1 MEIKP
6 QVYAEMLHSVLWC
19 SGRWISQ
26 REELLAGLSVVGR
39 ELNFSMLFSSI
50 QAVIQMDRA
59 IRRLEPWK
67 IAVIVVSVIVGLALI
82 IGLITFLLCHDQDR
96 YYNASFVITNVKY
109 DPQYER
115 QTTDEFRNL
124 SEDIETVISE
134 VFRGSFLNKR
144 YIKSHVV
151 SLSPDPVGVLAS
163 VVLVF
168 KFPSADSEA
177 ATRSQV
183 NRVLLRRL
191 KATSTY
197 LNVDQSTIRLTGKCL
212 SVSDTQPSGPMG
224 IHMGLC
230 CGIRRQ
236 AFSFTGV
243 ERITDGQRAQDGE
256 WPWQASIQLD
266 GTHRCGASII
276 SNTWLVTAAH
286 CFRGVR
292 DPRRWT
298 ASFGILLR
306 PPKQKK
312 FVRKIIVHEGYADV
326 LLDHESDVAVVELAS
341 PIEFTSD
348 VHSVCLPE
356 ASHVFPD
363 NTSCFVTGW
372 GALENDGYSVNQLR
386 QAEVR
391 IINTEVCNRRQVYGG
406 AITAGMLCA
415 GYLEGQVDACQG
427 DSGGPLVQ
435 ANSRGIWYLV
445 GIVSW
450 GDECGKR
457 NKPGVYTRVTY
468 YRNWI
473 HSKTGI

>member
-1 MEIKP
+1 
-6 QVYAEMLHSVLWC
+6 
-19 SGRWISQ
+19 
-26 REELLAGLSVVGR
+26 
-39 ELNFSMLFSSI
+39 
-50 QAVIQMDRA
+50 QMDRA
-59 IRRLEPWK
+59 VRRLEPWK

-96 YYNASFVITNVKY
+96 YYNASFLITNVNY
-109 DPQYER
+109 SPQYER

-124 SEDIETVISE
+124 SEDIETMISE
-134 VFRGSFLNKR
+134 VFRGSFLSKR
-144 YIKSHVV
+144 YLRSHVV
-151 SLSPDPVGVLAS
+151 SLSPDPGGVVAS

-177 ATRSQV
+177 TTWGHV

-197 LNVDQSTIRLTGKCL
+197 LDVDQSTVRLTGKCL
-212 SVSDTQPSGPMG
+212 RAAFSLIG
-224 IHMGLC
+224 

-243 ERITDGQRAQDGE
+243 ERITGGQRAREGE

-312 FVRKIIVHEGYADV
+312 FVRRIIVHERYSDL
-326 LLDHESDVAVVELAS
+326 LLDHEHDVAVVELAS
-341 PIEFTSD
+341 AIEFTSD

-356 ASHVFPD
+356 ATHIFPD
-363 NTSCFVTGW
+363 NISCFVTGW
-372 GALENDGYSVNQLR
+372 GALENDGECYSVNQLR

-391 IINTEVCNRRQVYGG
+391 IISTEICNRRQVYGG
-406 AITAGMLCA
+406 AITPGMLCA

-427 DSGGPLVQ
+427 DSGGPLVH

>member
-1 MEIKP
+1 
-6 QVYAEMLHSVLWC
+6 MLRCCTVCCGVRDGGSPREKSFLLT
-19 SGRWISQ
+19 SQ
-26 REELLAGLSVVGR
+26 WYTEV
-39 ELNFSMLFSSI
+39 
-50 QAVIQMDRA
+50 VIQMDRA
-59 IRRLEPWK
+59 IRRIEPWK

-82 IGLITFLLCHDQDR
+82 IGLITFLLCHDEDR
-96 YYNASFVITNVKY
+96 YYNASFLITNVDY
-109 DPQYER
+109 NSQYER

-124 SEDIETVISE
+124 SEDIETMLSE
-134 VFRGSFLNKR
+134 VFRGSFLSKR
-144 YIKSHVV
+144 YIRSHVV

-177 ATRSQV
+177 ATWGQV

-197 LNVDQSTIRLTGKCL
+197 LDVDQSTIRLTGKCL
-212 SVSDTQPSGPMG
+212 RAAFSLTG
-224 IHMGLC
+224 
-230 CGIRRQ
+230 CGIRKQ

-243 ERITDGQRAQDGE
+243 ERITGGQRAREGE
-256 WPWQASIQLD
+256 WPWQAGIQLD

-286 CFRGVR
+286 CFREVK

-312 FVRKIIVHEGYADV
+312 FVRRIIVHERYGNH
-326 LLDHESDVAVVELAS
+326 LLDHEYDVAVVELAS
-341 PIEFTSD
+341 AIEFTSD

-363 NTSCFVTGW
+363 NTTCFVTGW
-372 GALENDGYSVNQLR
+372 GALENDGECYSVNQLR

-391 IINTEVCNRRQVYGG
+391 IISTAICNRRQVYSG
-406 AITAGMLCA
+406 AITPGMLCA
-415 GYLEGQVDACQG
+415 GYLEGEVDACQG
-427 DSGGPLVQ
+427 DSGGPLVH

-450 GDECGKR
+450 GDECGKP

>member
-1 MEIKP
+1 
-6 QVYAEMLHSVLWC
+6 QV
-19 SGRWISQ
+19 
-26 REELLAGLSVVGR
+26 
-39 ELNFSMLFSSI
+39 
-50 QAVIQMDRA
+50 VIQMDRA
-59 IRRLEPWK
+59 IRRIEPWK
-67 IAVIVVSVIVGLALI
+67 IAIIVVSVIVGLALI

-96 YYNASFVITNVKY
+96 YYNASFLITNVNY
-109 DPQYER
+109 NPQYKR

-124 SEDIETVISE
+124 SEDIETMISE
-134 VFRGSFLNKR
+134 VFRGSFLSKR
-144 YIKSHVV
+144 YIRSHVV

-168 KFPSADSEA
+168 KFTSADSEA
-177 ATRSQV
+177 TTWSQV

-197 LNVDQSTIRLTGKCL
+197 LNVDQSTIRLTGKYL
-212 SVSDTQPSGPMG
+212 STAFSLTG
-224 IHMGLC
+224 

-243 ERITDGQRAQDGE
+243 ERISGGQRAREGE

-312 FVRKIIVHEGYADV
+312 FVRRIIVHERYGDF
-326 LLDHESDVAVVELAS
+326 LLDHEYDVAVVELAS
-341 PIEFTSD
+341 AIEFTSD

-356 ASHVFPD
+356 ASHIFAD

-372 GALENDGYSVNQLR
+372 GALENDGECYSVNQLQ

-391 IINTEVCNRRQVYGG
+391 IISSEVCNRRQVYGG
-406 AITAGMLCA
+406 VITPGMLCA

-427 DSGGPLVQ
+427 DSGGPLVH

-450 GDECGKR
+450 GDECGKP

>member
-1 MEIKP
+1 
-6 QVYAEMLHSVLWC
+6 L
-19 SGRWISQ
+19 
-26 REELLAGLSVVGR
+26 
-39 ELNFSMLFSSI
+39 
-50 QAVIQMDRA
+50 IQMERA
-59 IRRLEPWK
+59 RRRIEPWK
-67 IAVIVVSVIVGLALI
+67 IAVIVVAVIVGLALI
-82 IGLITFLLCHDQDR
+82 IGLITFFLCYDQDR
-96 YYNASFVITNVKY
+96 YYNANFLITNVNY
-109 DPQYER
+109 DPQYKR

-124 SEDIETVISE
+124 SEEIETMMSE
-134 VFRGSFLNKR
+134 VFKDSFLSKR
-144 YIKSHVV
+144 YIRSHVV
-151 SLSPDPVGVLAS
+151 SLSPDPDGVVAS

-168 KFPSADSEA
+168 KFTSADSKTTA
-177 ATRSQV
+177 WDQV
-183 NRVLLRRL
+183 NRVLRRRL
-191 KATSTY
+191 KTTSMN
-197 LNVDQSTIRLTGKCL
+197 LNVDQSTIRLTGKYLRYSLWCFL
-212 SVSDTQPSGPMG
+212 IISELNKEKGDN
-224 IHMGLC
+224 LLNNC
-230 CGIRRQ
+230 CGLRRE

-243 ERITDGQRAQDGE
+243 ERIIGGQRAQDGE

-266 GTHRCGASII
+266 GSHRCGASII

-286 CFRGVR
+286 CFRGGR

-312 FVRKIIVHEGYADV
+312 FVRRIIIHERYGDV
-326 LLDHESDVAVVELAS
+326 ALGHEHDVAVVELAS
-341 PIEFTSD
+341 AIEFTSD

-386 QAEVR
+386 QAEVK
-391 IINTEVCNRRQVYGG
+391 IISTEICNSRRVYGG
-406 AITAGMLCA
+406 AITPGMLCA

-427 DSGGPLVQ
+427 DSGGPLVH

-450 GDECGKR
+450 GDECGKP

>member
-1 MEIKP
+1 RHI
-6 QVYAEMLHSVLWC
+6 
-19 SGRWISQ
+19 
-26 REELLAGLSVVGR
+26 
-39 ELNFSMLFSSI
+39 
-50 QAVIQMDRA
+50 
-59 IRRLEPWK
+59 EPWK

-82 IGLITFLLCHDQDR
+82 IGLITFLLCSDQDR
-96 YYNASFVITNVKY
+96 YYNASFLITNVDY
-109 DPQYER
+109 NPQYER

-124 SEDIETVISE
+124 SEDIETMISE
-134 VFRGSFLNKR
+134 VFRGSFLSKR
-144 YIKSHVV
+144 YIRSHVV
-151 SLSPDPVGVLAS
+151 SLSQDPGGVLAS

-177 ATRSQV
+177 TTRGHV

-212 SVSDTQPSGPMG
+212 RAAFSLTG
-224 IHMGLC
+224 

-243 ERITDGQRAQDGE
+243 ERITGGQRAREGE

-312 FVRKIIVHEGYADV
+312 FVRRIIVHESYGDH
-326 LLDHESDVAVVELAS
+326 LLDHEYDVAVVELAS
-341 PIEFTSD
+341 AIEFTSD

-356 ASHVFPD
+356 ASHIFPD

-372 GALENDGYSVNQLR
+372 GALENDGECYSVNQLR

-391 IINTEVCNRRQVYGG
+391 IISTEICNRIQVYGG
-406 AITAGMLCA
+406 AITPGMLCA

-427 DSGGPLVQ
+427 DSGGPLVH

>member
-1 MEIKP
+1 
-6 QVYAEMLHSVLWC
+6 MLRCCTVCCGVQDGASPREKIFLLT
-19 SGRWISQ
+19 SQ
-26 REELLAGLSVVGR
+26 WYPE
-39 ELNFSMLFSSI
+39 
-50 QAVIQMDRA
+50 MDRA
-59 IRRLEPWK
+59 VRRIEPWK

-96 YYNASFVITNVKY
+96 YYNASFLITNVDY
-109 DPQYER
+109 SPQYER

-124 SEDIETVISE
+124 SEDIETMISE
-134 VFRGSFLNKR
+134 VFRGSFLSKR
-144 YIKSHVV
+144 YIRSHVV
-151 SLSPDPVGVLAS
+151 SLSPDPGGVLAS

-177 ATRSQV
+177 TTWGHV

-191 KATSTY
+191 KVTSTY
-197 LNVDQSTIRLTGKCL
+197 LNVDQSTITLTGKSL
-212 SVSDTQPSGPMG
+212 FFIPELNKEKGDN
-224 IHMGLC
+224 LLNNC

-236 AFSFTGV
+236 TFSFTGV
-243 ERITDGQRAQDGE
+243 ERITGGQRAREGE

-266 GTHRCGASII
+266 GSHRCGASII

-312 FVRKIIVHEGYADV
+312 FVRRIIVHERYGDL
-326 LLDHESDVAVVELAS
+326 LLDHEYDVAVVELAS
-341 PIEFTSD
+341 AIEFTSD

-356 ASHVFPD
+356 ASHIFPD
-363 NTSCFVTGW
+363 NASCFVTGW
-372 GALENDGYSVNQLR
+372 GALENDGGCYSVNQLR

-391 IINTEVCNRRQVYGG
+391 IISTEVCNRRQVYGG
-406 AITAGMLCA
+406 AITPGMLCA

-427 DSGGPLVQ
+427 DSGGPLVH

-450 GDECGKR
+450 GDECGKP

>member
-1 MEIKP
+1 
-6 QVYAEMLHSVLWC
+6 MLRCCTVCCGVQDGGSPREKTFLLT
-19 SGRWISQ
+19 SQ
-26 REELLAGLSVVGR
+26 WYPEV
-39 ELNFSMLFSSI
+39 
-50 QAVIQMDRA
+50 VIQMNRA
-59 IRRLEPWK
+59 IRRTEPWK

-82 IGLITFLLCHDQDR
+82 IGLITFLLCNDQDR
-96 YYNASFVITNVKY
+96 YYNASFLITNVDY
-109 DPQYER
+109 NPQYER

-124 SEDIETVISE
+124 SEDIETMVSE
-134 VFRGSFLNKR
+134 IFRGSFLSKR
-144 YIKSHVV
+144 YIRSHVV

-177 ATRSQV
+177 TTWGQV
-183 NRVLLRRL
+183 HRVLLRRL

-212 SVSDTQPSGPMG
+212 RFVATFSLTGC
-224 IHMGLC
+224 GL
-230 CGIRRQ
+230 RRQ

-243 ERITDGQRAQDGE
+243 ERITGGQRAREGE

-312 FVRKIIVHEGYADV
+312 FVRRIIVHERYGDL
-326 LLDHESDVAVVELAS
+326 LLDHEYDVAVVELAS

-356 ASHVFPD
+356 ASHIFPD

-372 GALENDGYSVNQLR
+372 GALENDGECYSVNQLR

-391 IINTEVCNRRQVYGG
+391 IISTEVCNRRQVYGG
-406 AITAGMLCA
+406 AITPGMLCA

-450 GDECGKR
+450 GDECGKP

>member
-1 MEIKP
+1 
-6 QVYAEMLHSVLWC
+6 MLRCCTVCCGVQDGASPREKSFLLT
-19 SGRWISQ
+19 SQ
-26 REELLAGLSVVGR
+26 WYPEV
-39 ELNFSMLFSSI
+39 M
-50 QAVIQMDRA
+50 IQMDRA
-59 IRRLEPWK
+59 IRRIEPWK

-82 IGLITFLLCHDQDR
+82 IGLITFLLYRDQDR
-96 YYNASFVITNVKY
+96 YYNASFLITNVDY
-109 DPQYER
+109 NPQYER
-115 QTTDEFRNL
+115 QTTEEFRNL
-124 SEDIETVISE
+124 SEDIETMISE
-134 VFRGSFLNKR
+134 VFRGSFLSKR
-144 YIKSHVV
+144 YIRSHVV
-151 SLSPDPVGVLAS
+151 SLRPDPVGVLAS

-177 ATRSQV
+177 TTWGQV

-197 LNVDQSTIRLTGKCL
+197 LDVDQSTIRLTGKCL
-212 SVSDTQPSGPMG
+212 RAAFSLTG
-224 IHMGLC
+224 
-230 CGIRRQ
+230 CGIRRE

-243 ERITDGQRAQDGE
+243 ERITGGQRAREGE

-266 GTHRCGASII
+266 GSHRCGASII

-286 CFRGVR
+286 CFRGAR

-298 ASFGILLR
+298 ASFGTLLR

-312 FVRKIIVHEGYADV
+312 FVQRIIVHERYRDL
-326 LLDHESDVAVVELAS
+326 LLDHEYDVAVVELAS

-356 ASHVFPD
+356 ASHIFPD

-372 GALENDGYSVNQLR
+372 GALENDGECYSVNQLR

-391 IINTEVCNRRQVYGG
+391 IISTEVCNRRQVYGG
-406 AITAGMLCA
+406 AITPGMLCA

-427 DSGGPLVQ
+427 DSGGPLVD

-450 GDECGKR
+450 GDECGKP

>member
-1 MEIKP
+1 
-6 QVYAEMLHSVLWC
+6 
-19 SGRWISQ
+19 
-26 REELLAGLSVVGR
+26 
-39 ELNFSMLFSSI
+39 
-50 QAVIQMDRA
+50 QMARA
-59 IRRLEPWK
+59 IRRIEPWK

-96 YYNASFVITNVKY
+96 YYNASFLITNVDY
-109 DPQYER
+109 NPQYER

-124 SEDIETVISE
+124 SEDIETMIYE
-134 VFRGSFLNKR
+134 IFRGSFLSRR
-144 YIKSHVV
+144 YIRSHVV
-151 SLSPDPVGVLAS
+151 SLRPDPVGVLAS

-177 ATRSQV
+177 TTWGQV

-197 LNVDQSTIRLTGKCL
+197 LDVDQSTIRLTGKCL
-212 SVSDTQPSGPMG
+212 RAAFSLTG
-224 IHMGLC
+224 

-243 ERITDGQRAQDGE
+243 ERITGGQRAREGE

-312 FVRKIIVHEGYADV
+312 FVRRIIVHEGYGDHF
-326 LLDHESDVAVVELAS
+326 LDHEYDVAVVELAS
-341 PIEFTSD
+341 AIEFTSD

-356 ASHVFPD
+356 ASHIFPD

-372 GALENDGYSVNQLR
+372 GALENDGNSVNQLR

-391 IINTEVCNRRQVYGG
+391 IISTEVCNRRRVYGG
-406 AITAGMLCA
+406 AITPGMLCA

-427 DSGGPLVQ
+427 DSGGPLVH

-450 GDECGKR
+450 GDECGKP

>member
-1 MEIKP
+1 
-6 QVYAEMLHSVLWC
+6 
-19 SGRWISQ
+19 
-26 REELLAGLSVVGR
+26 
-39 ELNFSMLFSSI
+39 
-50 QAVIQMDRA
+50 QMDRA
-59 IRRLEPWK
+59 VRRLEPWK
-67 IAVIVVSVIVGLALI
+67 IAVIVVSVIVALALI
-82 IGLITFLLCHDQDR
+82 IGLITFLLCHDKDR
-96 YYNASFVITNVKY
+96 YYNASFLITNVDY
-109 DPQYER
+109 NPQYER
-115 QTTDEFRNL
+115 QTTEEFRNL
-124 SEDIETVISE
+124 SEHIETMMSQ
-134 VFRGSFLNKR
+134 VFRGSFLSKR
-144 YIKSHVV
+144 YIRSHVV

-177 ATRSQV
+177 TTQGQV

-191 KATSTY
+191 KATSTF
-197 LNVDQSTIRLTGKCL
+197 LNIDQSTIKLTGKCL
-212 SVSDTQPSGPMG
+212 RAAFSLTG
-224 IHMGLC
+224 

-236 AFSFTGV
+236 TSSFTGV
-243 ERITDGQRAQDGE
+243 ERITGGQQAREAE

-266 GTHRCGASII
+266 GSHRCGASII

-312 FVRKIIVHEGYADV
+312 LVRKIIVHEGYGGV
-326 LLDHESDVAVVELAS
+326 LLDHEYDVAVVELAS

-363 NTSCFVTGW
+363 NASCFVTGW
-372 GALENDGYSVNQLR
+372 GALENDGECYSVNQLR

-391 IINTEVCNRRQVYGG
+391 IISTAVCNRRQVYGG

-415 GYLEGQVDACQG
+415 GYLDGQVDACQG
-427 DSGGPLVQ
+427 DSGGPLVH

-450 GDECGKR
+450 GDECGKP